1 MIYFS
6 AFCSQKGRYND
17 HKIFSFIF
25 IFIFIFISIDFDA
38 QRICV
43 SNAESEAYSAAVKA
57 KDLDALLDVGNA
69 LSAPCEVCRQF
80 YHPGVTVGP

>member
-1 MIYFS
+1 MMIYFS
-6 AFCSQKGRYND
+6 AFCRQKGRYND
-17 HKIFSFIF
+17 HKIFS
-25 IFIFIFISIDFDA
+25 FIFISIDFDA

>member
-1 MIYFS
+1 MMIYFS
-6 AFCSQKGRYND
+6 AFCRQKGRYND
-17 HKIFSFIF
+17 HKIFS
-25 IFIFIFISIDFDA
+25 FISIDFDA

>member
-1 MIYFS
+1 MMIYFS
-6 AFCSQKGRYND
+6 AFCRQKGRYND
-17 HKIFSFIF
+17 HKIFSF

-57 KDLDALLDVGNA
+57 KDLDALLATGVA
-69 LSAPCEVCRQF
+69 LYAPCEACCQL
-80 YHPGVTVGP
+80 YHPGVTAEP

>member
-1 MIYFS
+1 MMIYFS
-6 AFCSQKGRYND
+6 AFCRQKGRYND
-17 HKIFSFIF
+17 HKIFSF

-69 LSAPCEVCRQF
+69 LSAPCEACCQL
-80 YHPGVTVGP
+80 

>member
-1 MIYFS
+1 MMIYFS
-6 AFCSQKGRYND
+6 AFCRQKGRYND
-17 HKIFSFIF
+17 HKIFSFIS
-25 IFIFIFISIDFDA
+25 IFIDFDA

>member
-6 AFCSQKGRYND
+6 AFCRQKGRYND
-17 HKIFSFIF
+17 HKIFS
-25 IFIFIFISIDFDA
+25 FIFIFISIDFDA

-57 KDLDALLDVGNA
+57 KDLDALLDGGNA

>member
-1 MIYFS
+1 MMIYFS
-6 AFCSQKGRYND
+6 AFCRQKGRYND
-17 HKIFSFIF
+17 HKIFS
-25 IFIFIFISIDFDA
+25 FIFIFISIDFDA

-57 KDLDALLDVGNA
+57 QDLDALLDVGNA